1 MVDGAGIG
9 TEDADRLIA
18 HLPAMAVRAVEEVA
32 APTLSRAGNVGK
44 LIDGAGREK
53 EPSCCHRAAPS
64 KPERE
69 TRFDLDDLVFDDLDA
84 VAPDFFS
91 RQGEK
96 VGRWHPV
103 PREETL
109 HVCGRSVPRR
119 SGVDDNDAA
128 PRAAENEGG
137 AQTGRT
143 TADHG
148 DVMSCCIHGLDGA
161 REARRPQDSLL
172 FLGTA
177 SSVASVANSSP
188 IPDVLAEVGPRLK
201 RLRTKRGV
209 TLTALAA
216 QTGISKSTLSRLESG
231 QRKPSLELLL
241 PLAEAHQVPLGE
253 LVGAPDVGDP
263 RIRLQPR
270 VRNGRMVFPLTQQS
284 SGLQVWKVVIPPER
298 ERELRTHEGYEWLY
312 VLSGEVRLIIG
323 EHDITMGPGEVAEF
337 DTRLPH
343 WFGPAGDE
351 PVEILSIHGSQGQ
364 RMHVRAAPRRK
375 TNTA

>member
-1 MVDGAGIG
+1 MS
-9 TEDADRLIA
+9 RSR
-18 HLPAMAVRAVEEVA
+18 RAVNEPPPA
-32 APTLSRAGNVGK
+32 SRK
-44 LIDGAGREK
+44 
-53 EPSCCHRAAPS
+53 
-64 KPERE
+64 RE
-69 TRFDLDDLVFDDLDA
+69 TGLDRDDLVFDDLDA
-84 VAPDFFS
+84 VAADFFS
-91 RQGEK
+91 RQGEE

-103 PREETL
+103 PGEEPL
-109 HVCGRSVPRR
+109 HVRGRSIPRR
-119 SGVDDNDAA
+119 SGVDDDDAA
-128 PRAAENEGG
+128 PGAAENEGG
-137 AQTGRT
+137 AEPGRT
-143 TADHG
+143 AADNG
-148 DVMSCCIHGLDGA
+148 DVMRCCIHGLDGA
-161 REARRPQDSLL
+161 REARRPQSSLL

-177 SSVASVANSSP
+177 SSVASMPNSSP

-241 PLAEAHQVPLGE
+241 PLAEAHQVPLDE

-263 RIRLQPR
+263 RIRLKPR

-323 EHDITMGPGEVAEF
+323 EHDLTMGPGEVAEF

-351 PVEILSIHGSQGQ
+351 PVEISSVHGSHGQ

-375 TNTA
+375 TKRA